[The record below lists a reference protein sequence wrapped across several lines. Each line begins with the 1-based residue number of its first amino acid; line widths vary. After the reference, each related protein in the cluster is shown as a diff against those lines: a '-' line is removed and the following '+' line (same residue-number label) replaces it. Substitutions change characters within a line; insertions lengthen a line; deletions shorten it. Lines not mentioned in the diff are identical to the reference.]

1 VAFGKLASIKNN
13 PVESQSMTGFFSHPT
28 CLLHDNGPGH
38 PERPE
43 RLKSIHET
51 LEKSG
56 LHDRLQ
62 FIEPAPAAR
71 EILAFIH
78 PRDYIETI
86 AEICS
91 GIGDGHA
98 MLDSDTS
105 VSKDSFI
112 AAQLAV
118 GAAVEAVKRVSGGEL
133 SNAFC
138 AVRPPGHHAERAEAM
153 GFCLFNNVAI
163 AAEWLVRAKRAEKV
177 LIIDWDVH
185 HGNGTQHIFYER
197 GDVFYLSLHQ
207 WPLYP
212 GTGREDETGEGR
224 GRDATRN
231 VPLPPA
237 TTEQKYLDVFCKT
250 TEDVFTRFKPD
261 FLLLSAGFDAHRD
274 DPLANQQLTE
284 AGFGQMTKFTREL
297 AESFCA
303 GKLVSLLEGGYNL
316 TALAGSVVAHVE
328 GMLAG

>member
-1 VAFGKLASIKNN
+1 
-13 PVESQSMTGFFSHPT
+13 MTGFFSHPT

-38 PERPE
+38 PERPDRLQAVHAALE
-43 RLKSIHET
+43 KSERRVRLKS
-51 LEKSG
+51 
-56 LHDRLQ
+56 
-62 FIEPAPAAR
+62 FEPAPAER

-78 PRDYIETI
+78 PRDYIEDI
-86 AEICS
+86 AALCTRV
-91 GIGDGHA
+91 GDGRA
-98 MLDSDTS
+98 MLDGDTS
-105 VSKDSFI
+105 VSKDSF
-112 AAQLAV
+112 AAARLAA
-118 GAAVEAVKRVSGGEL
+118 GAAVTAADHVSRGEL

-138 AVRPPGHHAERAEAM
+138 AVRPPGHHAERAVAM

-163 AAEWLVRAKRAEKV
+163 AAEWLVRERRAEKV

-185 HGNGTQHIFYER
+185 HGNGTQDIFYER
-197 GDVFYLSLHQ
+197 GDIFYLSLHQ

-224 GRDATRN
+224 GRGATLN

-237 TTEQKYLDVFCKT
+237 TPEQKYLDAFYKAT
-250 TEDVFTRFKPD
+250 DEVFTKFKPD

-274 DPLANQQLTE
+274 DPLANQQLTA

-316 TALAGSVVAHVE
+316 TALADSVVAHVE
-328 GMLAG
+328 AMLAG